1 MTVTPEGVC
10 PKIVESL
17 EGAPRWTVVRH
28 IKLPFDSCFVVLFK
42 YRRTYVAKLGSDLII
57 YYNDII

>member
-42 YRRTYVAKLGSDLII
+42 YCTVEHMHLSFVPERG
-57 YYNDII
+57 N